1 MANRKKQKSEMLEP
15 VETAAEVGKR
25 LHNWAVNEMGYRPWG
40 RHSLAQIPTP
50 EDFKEWG
57 VKIYYQYNLFIFKD
71 VFLFC
76 T

>member
-1 MANRKKQKSEMLEP
+1 MTKMANRKKQKSEMLEP

-50 EDFKEWG
+50 EDFKE
-57 VKIYYQYNLFIFKD
+57 
-71 VFLFC
+71 
-76 T
+76 